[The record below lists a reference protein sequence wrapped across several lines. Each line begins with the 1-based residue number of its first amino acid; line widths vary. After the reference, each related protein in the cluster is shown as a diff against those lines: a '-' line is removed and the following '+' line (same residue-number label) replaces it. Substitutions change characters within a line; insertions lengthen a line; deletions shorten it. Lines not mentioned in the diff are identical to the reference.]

1 MTHHE
6 EAYIMQQFLDDVCDE
21 YERAAGMYA
30 PLHSAHEAYAV
41 ILEELDEFWEHVRQQ
56 DARRCHRAMRHEL
69 VQIAAMCLRTVL
81 DLGYG
86 MEQKDD
92 HDADH
97 NL

>member
-1 MTHHE
+1 MTPHDAAH
-6 EAYIMQQFLDDVCDE
+6 IMQQFLEDVSEE
-21 YERAAGMYA
+21 YDRASLLYA
-30 PLHSAHEAYAV
+30 RLHSAHEAYAV

-86 MEQKDD
+86 MEQKDA
-92 HDADH
+92 HDVADP
-97 NL
+97 L